1 MASKIHTRDEI
12 LRSLEGEE
20 EKLLHLTGLM
30 LENKPE
36 NSSDFWKSIK
46 ESDRYETKK
55 EREEAM
61 EFFREEARFRHAR
74 SIYWKDCRKQGFEGQ
89 ELETLIEVWEDKN
102 KHASRVGGDDDGVMT
117 GFRDKF
123 RQAAAG
129 EVAEPQDELQE
140 QNHGGEVKRGHV
152 NEGTISRLLAGL
164 DEERTEW
171 ENLRHLLTTKEPG
184 SEDISEVKKTQAQ
197 VGQVKADNHCN
208 HQGISLER
216 IEVQSAVVDMTVSG
230 KAKSTFRQAMVEDA
244 TEKED
249 IIPEPDAE
257 LSYKED
263 MAAIAQAKARNAVDR
278 KARKVSFA
286 AECEVKFL
294 DQVEGHVRKV
304 DPDARLK
311 ARMERKARI
320 NDPIKASSEHF
331 DAENKKLLRLQ
342 KMFEKADPTKI
353 SQNTGYGTESECEYC
368 GTNCQHVVDNGP
380 IYSLKQA
387 EEALGEFSSATDS
400 DIIALLR
407 GDLTAASR
415 LSTILMSHGTQTLEC
430 KILSLFYPSFKILSS
445 IRYKQLHKTLAVAKQ
460 VDYTLT
466 QSAIIQSLLT
476 EDYPPYMSL
485 PPLLEQTDLE
495 TMAAV
500 LLNFRRLIH
509 SCFLTQGGLHNIM
522 MQLNGN
528 TFSSG
533 LTQHAWAYEPQTE
546 PELLKIWKSTLTLS
560 EALDKIIDQVLLNSA
575 NAEFQKI
582 RDAHMEERAL
592 RMSALQQGLG
602 EFVCKINPPLRTN
615 PAIPIP
621 NVPLPLDPHIQAE
634 LKRILTDP
642 DFPNMAENQIKG
654 VASIKVQLQTKE
666 MEAERKRIA
675 ARSQKAMA
683 KKK

>member
-1 MASKIHTRDEI
+1 
-12 LRSLEGEE
+12 
-20 EKLLHLTGLM
+20 M

-36 NSSDFWKSIK
+36 NSSDFWKSIE
-46 ESDRYETKK
+46 ESDRYESKK

-89 ELETLIEVWEDKN
+89 ELETLMEVWEDKN

-117 GFRDKF
+117 GCRDKF
-123 RQAAAG
+123 RQTAAG
-129 EVAEPQDELQE
+129 EVAEPQDEVQDH
-140 QNHGGEVKRGHV
+140 NYGGEVQGGHA
-152 NEGTISRLLAGL
+152 NEDTISRLLAGL

-171 ENLRHLLTTKEPG
+171 EKLRHLSTTTDPG
-184 SEDISEVKKTQAQ
+184 SEDILKVKNTRAQ
-197 VGQVKADNHCN
+197 IAHVKADNHCN
-208 HQGISLER
+208 HQGIALER
-216 IEVQSAVVDMTVSG
+216 IEVPSSVVDMTVSE
-230 KAKSTFRQAMVEDA
+230 KAKNTFPQATVEDA
-244 TEKED
+244 TEEED
-249 IIPEPDAE
+249 IIPKPDAE
-257 LSYKED
+257 LNYKED
-263 MAAIAQAKARNAVDR
+263 MAAIAKSKAKNAVDR

-286 AECEVKFL
+286 AECEVKIL

-304 DPDARLK
+304 DPDVRLK
-311 ARMERKARI
+311 ARMEMKAQIDSRI
-320 NDPIKASSEHF
+320 KDPTKVLSEYF
-331 DAENKKLLRLQ
+331 DAENKKLHQLR
-342 KMFEKADPTKI
+342 KMFEKADSTKI

-380 IYSLKQA
+380 TYTLEQA
-387 EEALGEFSSATDS
+387 EEALGEFSRAIDS

-415 LSTILMSHGTQTLEC
+415 LSIITMSHGTQTLEC
-430 KILSLFYPSFKILSS
+430 KILSLFHPSFKILSS

-466 QSAIIQSLLT
+466 QNAIIQSLLT
-476 EDYPPYMSL
+476 EEYPTYMSL

-495 TMAAV
+495 TMVAV
-500 LLNFRRLIH
+500 LLNFRTLIH

-546 PELLKIWKSTLTLS
+546 PELSQMWKSTLMLS
-560 EALDKIIDQVLLNSA
+560 EALDKIIDQVLINSA

-582 RDAHMEERAL
+582 RDAHMEDRAL

-634 LKRILTDP
+634 LRRILTDP

-654 VASIKVQLQTKE
+654 VASIKVQLETKA
-666 MEAERKRIA
+666 MEAEKKKVMA
-675 ARSQKAMA
+675 GPQKAIA
-683 KKK
+683 KRK